1 MVAPIGNVFSLI
13 NPLSHNGMATH
24 VTNRMMNIVKQ
35 VTRMTAVLLLA
46 LSVGAVQESAAQQP
60 AIGYT
65 NQELLLRNMPEM
77 QQVQQQIEQE
87 AQSMREEM
95 QAQEQELQEMYA
107 EYQKQQAL
115 LSDQRRAEREQAIR
129 QKQQQLQ
136 QAAQERQQQLAQRE
150 AELMQP
156 LLEKL
161 QTALNGVAQEQD
173 LNVVLRSQALLY
185 VNEQNVVDVTPQ
197 VAQRLGI
204 DVTSGAEAGPSVD
217 AVSTAADTS
226 GVSNQ

>member
-1 MVAPIGNVFSLI
+1 
-13 NPLSHNGMATH
+13 
-24 VTNRMMNIVKQ
+24 MMKTVKRI
-35 VTRMTAVLLLA
+35 TGMTAALLLA
-46 LSVGAVQESAAQQP
+46 LSFATVQQSLAQQP
-60 AIGYT
+60 TIGYT

-77 QQVQQQIEQE
+77 QQVQQQVEQE

-115 LSDQRRAEREQAIR
+115 LSDQRKAEREQAIR
-129 QKQQQLQ
+129 QRQQELQ
-136 QAAQERQQQLAQRE
+136 QAAQQRQQELAQRE

-161 QTALNGVAQEQD
+161 QTALNGVAEEQN

-185 VNEQNVVDVTPQ
+185 VDEQNVVDVTPQ
-197 VAQRLGI
+197 VAQQLGI
-204 DVTSGAEAGPSVD
+204 DVTGGAEAGPSVD

>member
-1 MVAPIGNVFSLI
+1 
-13 NPLSHNGMATH
+13 MATH
-24 VTNRMMNIVKQ
+24 VKNRMMNMFKR
-35 VTRMTAVLLLA
+35 VTGTAALLLLA
-46 LSVGAVQESAAQQP
+46 ASVWAVQPAAAQQP
-60 AIGYT
+60 TIGYT

-87 AQSMREEM
+87 AQTMRQEM
-95 QAQEQELQEMYA
+95 QAQDQELQEMVA

-115 LSDQRRAEREQAIR
+115 LSDQRKAERERAIR
-129 QKQQQLQ
+129 QKQQELQ
-136 QAAQERQQQLAQRE
+136 QAVQERQQELAQRE

-161 QTALNGVAQEQD
+161 QTALNQVAEQENLD
-173 LNVVLRSQALLY
+173 VVMRSQALLY

-204 DVTSGAEAGPSVD
+204 DVSGGAEAGPSVD